1 VFEEEWGERRGCLSH
16 GLPGGVLGVSGSRP
30 MIEQH
35 RRKWAGAGGFP
46 EIGFQVE
53 STTENLEI

>member
-1 VFEEEWGERRGCLSH
+1 
-16 GLPGGVLGVSGSRP
+16 

-46 EIGFQVE
+46 EIGFEVKL
-53 STTENLEI
+53 TTANLNNLRRSGLRVRR

>member
-1 VFEEEWGERRGCLSH
+1 
-16 GLPGGVLGVSGSRP
+16 